1 MMNVDNNTYGEL
13 TDWKASLQ
21 RTGMLLE
28 KLNMS
33 QQCTLV
39 ASKFLGCFR
48 KSISSRFREVS
59 LHLSTSNSTPGVLC
73 PVVVCLGQEG
83 HGITGVS
90 QMKGH

>member
-1 MMNVDNNTYGEL
+1 MMNIDNSTYGEL

-59 LHLSTSNSTPGVLC
+59 LHLSTVIPHLECFVQLWSAWNKKDMGL
-73 PVVVCLGQEG
+73 LE
-83 HGITGVS
+83 
-90 QMKGH
+90 